1 MPGRNTDLYKPKLRE
16 RDYGIKQEKLRVPT
30 LLLAVWLLI
39 VSIPV
44 TAFAELL
51 QMTTEPMPDDTVYVL
66 AEDQS
71 K

>member
-1 MPGRNTDLYKPKLRE
+1 M
-16 RDYGIKQEKLRVPT
+16 KQEKLRVPT